1 MRYLKA
7 RFNDGVSEYIP
18 LDDAE
23 FRFYE
28 RTKGKYRVSIFLS
41 GKHISLSGEKEYVIT
56 SLDDFMKDIT
66 DIPERGIV
74 DVQTLFDKYGGTV

>member
-7 RFNDGVSEYIP
+7 KINESVVEYIP

-23 FRFYE
+23 FAFYE
-28 RTKGKYRVSIFLS
+28 RSKGKYRIGVFLS
-41 GKHISLSGEKEYVIT
+41 GKHISLTGDKDCVIT
-56 SLDDFMKDIT
+56 SLDDFMRDIV

-74 DVQTLFDKYGGTV
+74 DVQTLFEKYGGKV

>member
-7 RFNDGVSEYIP
+7 KINESVFEYIP

-23 FRFYE
+23 FGFYE
-28 RTKGKYRVSIFLS
+28 RSKGKYRISIFLS
-41 GKHISLSGEKEYVIT
+41 GKHIALTGNKDYAIT
-56 SLDDFMKDIT
+56 SIDDFMRDIV

-74 DVQTLFDKYGGTV
+74 DVQTLFDKYGGTI